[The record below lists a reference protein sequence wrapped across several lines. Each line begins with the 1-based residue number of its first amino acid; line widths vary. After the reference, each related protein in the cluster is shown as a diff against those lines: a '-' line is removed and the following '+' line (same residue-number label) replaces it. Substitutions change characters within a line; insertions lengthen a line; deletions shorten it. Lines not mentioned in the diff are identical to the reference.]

1 MEDMIEIADNNAT
14 TVMPPVDYSGITRTD
29 KDDENTIQVEKR
41 DGRIVDFD
49 KENIINAIMR
59 AYKEV
64 NHEIAAQDID
74 DIETI
79 ANEIEGDVKRKYA
92 ARPIEINEIQNLV
105 EQSLLDDH
113 KYDVATAYK
122 DYRWKKDIQR
132 AKQTDANEAV
142 KRFMRKDKSIVNENA
157 NKDSRIY
164 STQRDLLAGTISK
177 SAALSIL
184 PKDVANAY
192 EKCDIHFHDADYSPF
207 TAMSNCL
214 ARETRFI
221 TSKGIKS
228 FEDFKDGD
236 VVSVL
241 APSGKFQ
248 KAIVHNY
255 GKQSLNEITFVRN
268 GRTRRTIFATGNHR
282 WILADGS
289 ETTELKEGD
298 FIQYPPVHKPIDIE
312 NAPVNIMKAWANGFI
327 YGDGSER
334 TLKNGNSICDLRL
347 CGDKNDYIKVFE
359 KLGYYPTYPQYAHG
373 DATFYI
379 RGFHKTPDIENM
391 STDEINAFFDG
402 YMAADG
408 AYTNNNNEY
417 KATIMSSNKLDNF
430 NIIENYSAIAGY
442 HISSIKDMTG
452 QITNYTDEN
461 GRKPTNIYR
470 FIIGNHNK
478 WKVESIKPS
487 DRTEDV
493 WCLEVENEHA
503 FVLDG
508 GIVTGNCSLPNFK
521 DMLKNGFAL
530 GNAEMASPNSIETA
544 ATQVTQIMLDVASS
558 QYGGQTLNRADET
571 LAPYA
576 MKNYAKNLEMA
587 KMVLPDGMDASQ
599 AAAIVRSLKAS
610 ENSRL
615 HCEGRPEIKDE
626 PEPDITNELDKQ
638 RDLYAKILTRK
649 NIYDAM
655 QTLEYQINTQHATC
669 GQTPF
674 VTVGFGLGT
683 SWASREITR
692 CILLIRIGG
701 LGKDHRTA
709 IFPKLTY
716 TIKHGINSETQDPNY
731 DLKQLALECTSKR
744 MYPDILFYE
753 NIVNITGSFKA
764 PMGCRSFLQSWIN
777 PETGEDEEEGRFN
790 LGVVTVNIPR
800 IAIESKGN
808 VKRFWKLFDERM
820 NVAHHALQYR
830 IKRCREALPENAPVL
845 WENGAFGRLKPGDDV
860 DSLMRNSRAT
870 LSLGYIG
877 LYEATAMFYGRDWI
891 NNWGWDEDAY
901 DFEISILKKMTNLC
915 KEWEKDE
922 GYHYSVYA
930 TPSESLTD
938 RFSRADRAKFGR
950 IPGIT
955 DHDFYTNSFHRPVWL
970 SGNPEGTPSESIQEV
985 MNRPHFHNANN
996 GGAFSKLDFEE
1007 PFLKYTAGGHI
1018 VYTEEPMLVNNLR
1031 ALEAVWDYAH
1041 EIGVDYLGTNTPIDS
1056 CMVCSYKGDFDP
1068 TETGY
1073 KCPQCGNDDP
1083 DKCDVVKRVC
1093 GYLGQPQQRKMVH
1106 GRHEELAH
1114 RAKHMD
1120 GETGV
1125 IRLADGTEE
1134 LSFKDRAKKM

>member
-207 TAMSNCL
+207 TAMS
-214 ARETRFI
+214 
-221 TSKGIKS
+221 
-228 FEDFKDGD
+228 
-236 VVSVL
+236 
-241 APSGKFQ
+241 
-248 KAIVHNY
+248 
-255 GKQSLNEITFVRN
+255 
-268 GRTRRTIFATGNHR
+268 
-282 WILADGS
+282 
-289 ETTELKEGD
+289 
-298 FIQYPPVHKPIDIE
+298 
-312 NAPVNIMKAWANGFI
+312 
-327 YGDGSER
+327 
-334 TLKNGNSICDLRL
+334 
-347 CGDKNDYIKVFE
+347 
-359 KLGYYPTYPQYAHG
+359 
-373 DATFYI
+373 
-379 RGFHKTPDIENM
+379 
-391 STDEINAFFDG
+391 
-402 YMAADG
+402 
-408 AYTNNNNEY
+408 
-417 KATIMSSNKLDNF
+417 
-430 NIIENYSAIAGY
+430 
-442 HISSIKDMTG
+442 
-452 QITNYTDEN
+452 
-461 GRKPTNIYR
+461 
-470 FIIGNHNK
+470 
-478 WKVESIKPS
+478 
-487 DRTEDV
+487 
-493 WCLEVENEHA
+493 
-503 FVLDG
+503 
-508 GIVTGNCSLPNFK
+508 NCSLPNFK

-764 PMGCRSFLQSWIN
+764 PMGCRSFLQGWIN

-970 SGNPEGTPSESIQEV
+970 SGNPEGTPSESVQEV

-1056 CMVCSYKGDFDP
+1056 CMVCGYKGDFDP

-1134 LSFKDRAKKM
+1134 LSFKDRAEKM

>member
-14 TVMPPVDYSGITRTD
+14 TVMLPVDYSGITRTD

-142 KRFMRKDKSIVNENA
+142 KRFMRKDKTIVNENA

-207 TAMSNCL
+207 TAMS
-214 ARETRFI
+214 
-221 TSKGIKS
+221 
-228 FEDFKDGD
+228 
-236 VVSVL
+236 
-241 APSGKFQ
+241 
-248 KAIVHNY
+248 
-255 GKQSLNEITFVRN
+255 
-268 GRTRRTIFATGNHR
+268 
-282 WILADGS
+282 
-289 ETTELKEGD
+289 
-298 FIQYPPVHKPIDIE
+298 
-312 NAPVNIMKAWANGFI
+312 
-327 YGDGSER
+327 
-334 TLKNGNSICDLRL
+334 
-347 CGDKNDYIKVFE
+347 
-359 KLGYYPTYPQYAHG
+359 
-373 DATFYI
+373 
-379 RGFHKTPDIENM
+379 
-391 STDEINAFFDG
+391 
-402 YMAADG
+402 
-408 AYTNNNNEY
+408 
-417 KATIMSSNKLDNF
+417 
-430 NIIENYSAIAGY
+430 
-442 HISSIKDMTG
+442 
-452 QITNYTDEN
+452 
-461 GRKPTNIYR
+461 
-470 FIIGNHNK
+470 
-478 WKVESIKPS
+478 
-487 DRTEDV
+487 
-493 WCLEVENEHA
+493 
-503 FVLDG
+503 
-508 GIVTGNCSLPNFK
+508 NCSLPNFK

-764 PMGCRSFLQSWIN
+764 PMGCRSFLQGWIN

-1056 CMVCSYKGDFDP
+1056 CMVCGYNGDFDP

-1114 RAKHMD
+1114 RAKHME

-1134 LSFKDRAKKM
+1134 LSFKDRAEKM

>member
-79 ANEIEGDVKRKYA
+79 ANEIEGDVKRKYTT
-92 ARPIEINEIQNLV
+92 RPIEINEIQNLV

-142 KRFMRKDKSIVNENA
+142 KRFMRKDKTIVNENA

-207 TAMSNCL
+207 TAMS
-214 ARETRFI
+214 
-221 TSKGIKS
+221 
-228 FEDFKDGD
+228 
-236 VVSVL
+236 
-241 APSGKFQ
+241 
-248 KAIVHNY
+248 
-255 GKQSLNEITFVRN
+255 
-268 GRTRRTIFATGNHR
+268 
-282 WILADGS
+282 
-289 ETTELKEGD
+289 
-298 FIQYPPVHKPIDIE
+298 
-312 NAPVNIMKAWANGFI
+312 
-327 YGDGSER
+327 
-334 TLKNGNSICDLRL
+334 
-347 CGDKNDYIKVFE
+347 
-359 KLGYYPTYPQYAHG
+359 
-373 DATFYI
+373 
-379 RGFHKTPDIENM
+379 
-391 STDEINAFFDG
+391 
-402 YMAADG
+402 
-408 AYTNNNNEY
+408 
-417 KATIMSSNKLDNF
+417 
-430 NIIENYSAIAGY
+430 
-442 HISSIKDMTG
+442 
-452 QITNYTDEN
+452 
-461 GRKPTNIYR
+461 
-470 FIIGNHNK
+470 
-478 WKVESIKPS
+478 
-487 DRTEDV
+487 
-493 WCLEVENEHA
+493 
-503 FVLDG
+503 
-508 GIVTGNCSLPNFK
+508 NCSLPNFK

-764 PMGCRSFLQSWIN
+764 PMGCRSFLQGWIN

-1056 CMVCSYKGDFDP
+1056 CMVCGYKGDFDP

-1073 KCPQCGNDDP
+1073 KCPQCCNDDP

-1134 LSFKDRAKKM
+1134 LSFKDRAEKM

>member
-1 MEDMIEIADNNAT
+1 MEETTSTVDMKPAANT
-14 TVMPPVDYSGITRTD
+14 PVDYSGITRN
-29 KDDENTIQVEKR
+29 DDGDEGMLQVEKR

-59 AYKEV
+59 AFKEV
-64 NHEIAAQDID
+64 NHEVTAQDID
-74 DIETI
+74 NIESI
-79 ANEIEGDVKRKYA
+79 ASEIEGDVRRKYA
-92 ARPIEINEIQNLV
+92 ARPVEINEIQNLV

-142 KRFMRKDKSIVNENA
+142 KRFMRRDKTIVNENA

-177 SAALSIL
+177 AASLTIL

-192 EKCDIHFHDADYSPF
+192 EKSDIHFHDADYSPF
-207 TAMSNCL
+207 TAMN
-214 ARETRFI
+214 
-221 TSKGIKS
+221 
-228 FEDFKDGD
+228 
-236 VVSVL
+236 
-241 APSGKFQ
+241 
-248 KAIVHNY
+248 
-255 GKQSLNEITFVRN
+255 
-268 GRTRRTIFATGNHR
+268 
-282 WILADGS
+282 
-289 ETTELKEGD
+289 
-298 FIQYPPVHKPIDIE
+298 
-312 NAPVNIMKAWANGFI
+312 
-327 YGDGSER
+327 
-334 TLKNGNSICDLRL
+334 
-347 CGDKNDYIKVFE
+347 
-359 KLGYYPTYPQYAHG
+359 
-373 DATFYI
+373 
-379 RGFHKTPDIENM
+379 
-391 STDEINAFFDG
+391 
-402 YMAADG
+402 
-408 AYTNNNNEY
+408 
-417 KATIMSSNKLDNF
+417 
-430 NIIENYSAIAGY
+430 
-442 HISSIKDMTG
+442 
-452 QITNYTDEN
+452 
-461 GRKPTNIYR
+461 
-470 FIIGNHNK
+470 
-478 WKVESIKPS
+478 
-487 DRTEDV
+487 
-493 WCLEVENEHA
+493 
-503 FVLDG
+503 
-508 GIVTGNCSLPNFK
+508 NCSLPNFK
-521 DMLKNGFAL
+521 NMLEHGFAL

-576 MKNYAKNLEMA
+576 MKNYEKNLAMA
-587 KMVLPDGMDASQ
+587 RMVLPDGMDAEQ
-599 AAAIVRSLKAS
+599 AASIVRSLKAS

-615 HCEGRPEIKDE
+615 HCEGRPEIQDE
-626 PEPDITNELDKQ
+626 PEPGITDELDRQ

-716 TIKHGINSETQDPNY
+716 AVKHGVNSETQDPNY

-764 PMGCRSFLQSWIN
+764 PMGCRSFLQGWKN

-808 VKRFWKLFDERM
+808 TRRFWRLFDERM
-820 NVAHHALQYR
+820 KVAHHALQYR
-830 IKRCREALPENAPVL
+830 VKRCKEALPENAPVL

-860 DSLMRNSRAT
+860 DSLMRNNRAT
-870 LSLGYIG
+870 VSLGYIG

-901 DFEISILKKMTNLC
+901 DFEISILKRMTELC
-915 KEWEKDE
+915 KEWEAEE
-922 GYHYSVYA
+922 GYHYSVYG

-970 SGNPEGTPSESIQEV
+970 SGNPEGTPSESVREV
-985 MNRPHFHNANN
+985 MGRPRFHNADN
-996 GGAFSKLDFEE
+996 GGAFAKLDFEA
-1007 PFLKYTAGGHI
+1007 PFLPYTAGGHI

-1041 EIGVDYLGTNTPIDS
+1041 EVGVDYLGTNTPIDS
-1056 CMVCSYKGDFDP
+1056 CMVPECGYKGDFEP

-1073 KCPQCGNDDP
+1073 RCPQCGNDDP
-1083 DKCDVVKRVC
+1083 EKCDVVKRVC
-1093 GYLGQPQQRKMVH
+1093 GYLGQPQLRKMVH

-1134 LSFKDRAKKM
+1134 LSFKDRSKKM

>member
-1 MEDMIEIADNNAT
+1 MEETTSTVDMKPAANT
-14 TVMPPVDYSGITRTD
+14 PVDYSGITRN
-29 KDDENTIQVEKR
+29 DDGDEGMLQVEKR

-59 AYKEV
+59 AFKEV
-64 NHEIAAQDID
+64 NHEVTAQDID
-74 DIETI
+74 NIESI
-79 ANEIEGDVKRKYA
+79 ASEIEGDVRRKYA
-92 ARPIEINEIQNLV
+92 ARPVEINEIQNLV

-142 KRFMRKDKSIVNENA
+142 KRFMRRDKTIVNENA

-177 SAALSIL
+177 AASLTIL

-192 EKCDIHFHDADYSPF
+192 EKSDIHFHDADYSPF
-207 TAMSNCL
+207 TAMN
-214 ARETRFI
+214 
-221 TSKGIKS
+221 
-228 FEDFKDGD
+228 
-236 VVSVL
+236 
-241 APSGKFQ
+241 
-248 KAIVHNY
+248 
-255 GKQSLNEITFVRN
+255 
-268 GRTRRTIFATGNHR
+268 
-282 WILADGS
+282 
-289 ETTELKEGD
+289 
-298 FIQYPPVHKPIDIE
+298 
-312 NAPVNIMKAWANGFI
+312 
-327 YGDGSER
+327 
-334 TLKNGNSICDLRL
+334 
-347 CGDKNDYIKVFE
+347 
-359 KLGYYPTYPQYAHG
+359 
-373 DATFYI
+373 
-379 RGFHKTPDIENM
+379 
-391 STDEINAFFDG
+391 
-402 YMAADG
+402 
-408 AYTNNNNEY
+408 
-417 KATIMSSNKLDNF
+417 
-430 NIIENYSAIAGY
+430 
-442 HISSIKDMTG
+442 
-452 QITNYTDEN
+452 
-461 GRKPTNIYR
+461 
-470 FIIGNHNK
+470 
-478 WKVESIKPS
+478 
-487 DRTEDV
+487 
-493 WCLEVENEHA
+493 
-503 FVLDG
+503 
-508 GIVTGNCSLPNFK
+508 NCSLPNFK
-521 DMLKNGFAL
+521 NMLEHGFAL

-576 MKNYAKNLEMA
+576 MKNYEKNLAMA
-587 KMVLPDGMDASQ
+587 RMVLPDGMDAEQ
-599 AAAIVRSLKAS
+599 AASIVRSLKAS

-615 HCEGRPEIKDE
+615 HCEGRPEIQDE
-626 PEPDITNELDKQ
+626 PEPGITDELDRQ

-649 NIYDAM
+649 TIYDAM

-716 TIKHGINSETQDPNY
+716 AVKHGVNSETQDPNY

-764 PMGCRSFLQSWIN
+764 PMGCRSFLQGWKN

-808 VKRFWKLFDERM
+808 TRRFWRLFDERM
-820 NVAHHALQYR
+820 KVAHHALQYR
-830 IKRCREALPENAPVL
+830 VKRCKEALPENAPVL

-860 DSLMRNSRAT
+860 DSLMRNNRAT
-870 LSLGYIG
+870 VSLGYIG

-901 DFEISILKKMTNLC
+901 DFEISILKRMTELC
-915 KEWEKDE
+915 KEWEAEE
-922 GYHYSVYA
+922 GYHYSVYG

-970 SGNPEGTPSESIQEV
+970 SGNPEGTPSESVREV
-985 MNRPHFHNANN
+985 MGRPRFHNADN
-996 GGAFSKLDFEE
+996 GGAFAKLDFEA
-1007 PFLKYTAGGHI
+1007 PFLPYTAGGHI

-1041 EIGVDYLGTNTPIDS
+1041 EVGVDYLGTNTPIDS
-1056 CMVCSYKGDFDP
+1056 CMVPECGYKGDFEP

-1073 KCPQCGNDDP
+1073 RCPQCGNDDP
-1083 DKCDVVKRVC
+1083 EKCDVVKRVC
-1093 GYLGQPQQRKMVH
+1093 GYLGQPQLRKMVH

-1134 LSFKDRAKKM
+1134 LSFKDRSKKM